1 MNNKRSGTVVAGGI
15 AVALLGMLLV
25 FVYAGRVKAGAGVS
39 GGTTGSAFV
48 ATSDIPMGTRWED
61 MTGALEQKKVPAD
74 VRPVTAI
81 TSETE
86 LKGRSS
92 IQSISK
98 GQIITSSQF
107 NVSST
112 GGLDIPAGQ
121 NAVTINLGTPQGV
134 ARFVQPGSDA
144 NVYVTYKGLPGVT
157 NPADAVVTK
166 LVLSNVKVLA
176 NQIKLPT
183 EEEAAAAAA
192 SGQQSPTAEIL
203 LTVAVTPDQAE
214 KLIFAKENGSVWF
227 GLVNPGDAPV
237 ATSTGRTFRTALI

>member
-39 GGTTGSAFV
+39 GGTGTAFV

-61 MTGALEQKKVPAD
+61 MTGALQQKNVPAE
-74 VRPVTAI
+74 VRPATAI
-81 TSETE
+81 TSDSQ

-92 IQSISK
+92 IQSIAK
-98 GQIITSSQF
+98 GQVITTSQF

-134 ARFVQPGSDA
+134 ARFVQPGSDT

-166 LVLSNVKVLA
+166 LVLSNIKVLA
-176 NQIKLPT
+176 NQLKLPT

-192 SGQQSPTAEIL
+192 AGQQSPTAEIL

-214 KLIFAKENGSVWF
+214 KLIFAKENGSVWL

-237 ATSTGRTFRTALI
+237 VSNGRTFRTALI

>member
-25 FVYAGRVKAGAGVS
+25 FVYAGRVKAGAGVT
-39 GGTTGSAFV
+39 GGTGTAFV
-48 ATSDIPMGTRWED
+48 ATTDIPMGTRWED
-61 MTGALEQKKVPAD
+61 MSGALERKSVPSE
-74 VRPVTAI
+74 VRPVTAV
-81 TSETE
+81 TGENQ
-86 LKGRSS
+86 LNGRST
-92 IQSISK
+92 IQSITK

-121 NAVTINLGTPQGV
+121 NGVTINLGTPQGV
-134 ARFVQPGSDA
+134 ARYIQPGADV
-144 NVYVTYKGLPGVT
+144 NVYVTYKQLPGVT

-166 LVLSNVKVLA
+166 LVLSNIKVLA

-183 EEEAAAAAA
+183 EEEAAEAQAA
-192 SGQQSPTAEIL
+192 GQASPTAEIL

-214 KLIFAKENGSVWF
+214 KLIFAKENGSVWL

-237 ATSTGRTFRTALI
+237 TSGGRTFRTALI